1 MRKIILAALLFFVAC
16 GCERPIESRNS
27 GNSQVRNSLD
37 TRYPILKHLKKRFDG
52 LSQSELVAIEKQ
64 LDVVLPADFKEFLSS
79 INGGVFYEDYLLDP
93 RPRSEYS
100 DNGRKSRCG
109 VEFFLRFG
117 DETSLYS
124 ADKCIRNL
132 GDRFPSEMIPIA
144 CTNDTCIVISCRQ
157 KDYGAIHYVDR
168 TNEIDNDPERNLR
181 IIGNSFEVFLR
192 DLRMSE

>member
-1 MRKIILAALLFFVAC
+1 MRKIILAALLFLVAC
-16 GCERPIESRNS
+16 GCERSSESGNS
-27 GNSQVRNSLD
+27 GNSQIRNPLD
-37 TRYPILKHLKKRFDG
+37 TRYPILKDLKKRFDG
-52 LSQSELVAIEKQ
+52 LSQSELV
-64 LDVVLPADFKEFLSS
+64 
-79 INGGVFYEDYLLDP
+79 
-93 RPRSEYS
+93 R
-100 DNGRKSRCG
+100 

-144 CTNDTCIVISCRQ
+144 CTNDSCIVISCRQ
-157 KDYGAIHYVDR
+157 KDDGAIHYVDR
-168 TNEIDNDPERNLR
+168 TNESDNDPERNLR